1 MENLRDTDAD
11 LIVVHPD
18 FLDKISGVAEAAGI
32 PHHRI
37 LLLDRPK
44 SSSRELPYPLLR
56 DLISQFESNDGHF
69 TERKLA
75 EGSAIS
81 KPAFYVISHG
91 LSGMPKV

>member
-37 LLLDRPK
+37 VLLDRPK
-44 SSSRELPYPLLR
+44 SSSGELPYPLLR
-56 DLISQFESNDGHF
+56 DLISEFEPDNEHF
-69 TERKLA
+69 TERRLA